1 MCYSNCFSPV
11 IRCHFFC
18 CFHNF
23 SLSLFFFNFIL
34 FLNFFVFNFQ
44 KFHYMCLGLYFF
56 WFILF
61 EFLSA
66 SWLLG
71 LCLLPNMWYFRPFFL
86 WILLFFFS
94 PIHFLLSFLDS
105 SDTNTEFL
113 VEVLHVPK
121 ALIFIYLFIVYFLRL
136 GNFYYSTSQF
146 IGCSLCCFYS
156 AVELI
161 CWVLK
166 FWLLY
171 FSI

>member
-1 MCYSNCFSPV
+1 MSFLLLLSQFFLVFS
-11 IRCHFFC
+11 
-18 CFHNF
+18 
-23 SLSLFFFNFIL
+23 
-34 FLNFFVFNFQ
+34 FQ
-44 KFHYMCLGLYFF
+44 KFHYMCLGLSLVYFF

-61 EFLSA
+61 EFHSA

-71 LCLLPNMWYFRPFFL
+71 CCLLPNMWHFQ
-86 WILLFFFS
+86 LLFFWILFFPS
-94 PIHFLLSFLDS
+94 PIYFLLSFLDS
-105 SDTNTEFL
+105 SDTNTKFL
-113 VEVLHVPK
+113 VEVLRVPE

-146 IGCSLCCFYS
+146 TDSSLCCFCS